1 MNFQNKTTTVE
12 YDNGTFVVH
21 TRIIDITKYTKTT
34 VGYIKEDLYNF
45 SRNEERKYKYII
57 SFSNETN
64 NKNVLDDAGN
74 IKASFKNAL
83 INNLYADLY
92 NYLFMEYNSW
102 NFYSGAKRQHLKELN
117 ISIDIIPYDDY
128 FEKIEEIQDKENSKK
143 NKAKDK
149 TKDKKRGK
157 NARKKENRKK

>member
-1 MNFQNKTTTVE
+1 MDFQNKTTVVE

-34 VGYIKEDLYNF
+34 IGCIKEDLYNF

-64 NKNVLDDAGN
+64 NKNMLDDAGN

-102 NFYSGAKRQHLKELN
+102 NFYSGAKRQNLKELN
-117 ISIDIIPYDDY
+117 IFIDIVPHDNY
-128 FEKIEEIQDKENSKK
+128 FEIIKEIQDKENSK
-143 NKAKDK
+143 NKPRG
-149 TKDKKRGK
+149 KKRGK

>member
-1 MNFQNKTTTVE
+1 MNFQNKTTVVE

-34 VGYIKEDLYNF
+34 IECIKEDLYNF
-45 SRNEERKYKYII
+45 SRNKERKYKYII

-92 NYLFMEYNSW
+92 NYIFMEYNSW
-102 NFYSGAKRQHLKELN
+102 DFYSGAKRQNLKELN
-117 ISIDIIPYDDY
+117 IFIDIVPHDNY
-128 FEKIEEIQDKENSKK
+128 FEIIKEIQDKENSK
-143 NKAKDK
+143 NKPRG
-149 TKDKKRGK
+149 KKRGK
-157 NARKKENRKK
+157 NARKKENREK

>member
-1 MNFQNKTTTVE
+1 MNFQNKATVIE

-34 VGYIKEDLYNF
+34 IECIKDDLYNF
-45 SRNEERKYKYII
+45 SRNGERKYKYII
-57 SFSNETN
+57 SFSKNIN
-64 NKNVLDDAGN
+64 NKNVLDDTNNVN
-74 IKASFKNAL
+74 ISFKNTL

-102 NFYSGAKRQHLKELN
+102 NFYFGAKRQHLKELN
-117 ISIDIIPYDDY
+117 ISIDIVPYDDY
-128 FEKIEEIQDKENSKK
+128 FEKIEEIQDKENSKQ
-143 NKAKDK
+143 NK

-157 NARKKENRKK
+157 NARKKENREK

>member
-1 MNFQNKTTTVE
+1 MGFQNKTTVVE

-21 TRIIDITKYTKTT
+21 TRILDITKYTKTT
-34 VGYIKEDLYNF
+34 IGCIKEDLYNF

-102 NFYSGAKRQHLKELN
+102 NFYSGAKRQNLKELN
-117 ISIDIIPYDDY
+117 IFIDIVPHDNY
-128 FEKIEEIQDKENSKK
+128 FEIIKEIQDKENSK
-143 NKAKDK
+143 NKPRG
-149 TKDKKRGK
+149 KKRGK

>member
-1 MNFQNKTTTVE
+1 MDFQNKTTVVE

-34 VGYIKEDLYNF
+34 IGCIKEDLYNF

-74 IKASFKNAL
+74 IKASFKNTL

-102 NFYSGAKRQHLKELN
+102 NFYSGAKRQNLKELN
-117 ISIDIIPYDDY
+117 IFIDIVPHDNY
-128 FEKIEEIQDKENSKK
+128 FEIIKEIQDKENSK
-143 NKAKDK
+143 NKPRG
-149 TKDKKRGK
+149 KKRGK

>member
-1 MNFQNKTTTVE
+1 MDFQNKTTVVE

-34 VGYIKEDLYNF
+34 IGCIKEDLYNF

-102 NFYSGAKRQHLKELN
+102 NFYSGAKRQNLKELN
-117 ISIDIIPYDDY
+117 IFIDIVPHDNY
-128 FEKIEEIQDKENSKK
+128 FEIIKEIQDKENSK
-143 NKAKDK
+143 NKPRG
-149 TKDKKRGK
+149 KKRGK

>member
-1 MNFQNKTTTVE
+1 MNFQNKTTVVE

-34 VGYIKEDLYNF
+34 IGCIKEDLYNF

-57 SFSNETN
+57 SFSNKTN

-102 NFYSGAKRQHLKELN
+102 NFYSGAKRQNLKELN
-117 ISIDIIPYDDY
+117 IFIDIVPHDNY
-128 FEKIEEIQDKENSKK
+128 FEIIKEIQDKENNK
-143 NKAKDK
+143 NKPRG
-149 TKDKKRGK
+149 KKRGK
-157 NARKKENRKK
+157 NARKKENREK

>member
-1 MNFQNKTTTVE
+1 MNFQNKKTAIE
-12 YDNGTFVVH
+12 YDDGTFVVH
-21 TRIIDITKYTKTT
+21 TRIADITKYTKTAIEC
-34 VGYIKEDLYNF
+34 IKDDLFNF

-57 SFSNETN
+57 SFSNEAN
-64 NKNVLDDAGN
+64 NKNVLDDTGN

-102 NFYSGAKRQHLKELN
+102 NFYAGARRQNLKELN
-117 ISIDIIPYDDY
+117 IIIDIIPYDDY
-128 FEKIEEIQDKENSKK
+128 FETIEKIQEEENKKK
-143 NKAKDK
+143 NKAKG
-149 TKDKKRGK
+149 KKRGK

>member
-1 MNFQNKTTTVE
+1 MVE

-34 VGYIKEDLYNF
+34 IGCIKEDLYNF

-102 NFYSGAKRQHLKELN
+102 NFYSGAKRQNLKELN
-117 ISIDIIPYDDY
+117 IFIDIVPYDNY
-128 FEKIEEIQDKENSKK
+128 FEIIKEIQDKENSK
-143 NKAKDK
+143 NKPRG
-149 TKDKKRGK
+149 KKRGK

>member
-1 MNFQNKTTTVE
+1 MNFQNKTTVVE

-34 VGYIKEDLYNF
+34 IGCIKEDLYNF

-102 NFYSGAKRQHLKELN
+102 NFYSGAKRQNLKELN
-117 ISIDIIPYDDY
+117 IFIDIVPHDNY
-128 FEKIEEIQDKENSKK
+128 FEIIKEIQDKENNK
-143 NKAKDK
+143 NKPRG
-149 TKDKKRGK
+149 KKRGK
-157 NARKKENRKK
+157 NARKKKNMEK